1 MFDYCN
7 DVLEVNVGLYGEEIR
22 LAEHELLSGKE
33 SRFSWF
39 KTDPCLFSFTGE
51 RHTLQ
56 AWSAL

>member
-7 DVLEVNVGLYGEEIR
+7 DVREVNVWLHGEGIR
-22 LAEHELLSGKE
+22 LAEHEILSGKE
-33 SRFSWF
+33 SLFSWF
-39 KTDPCLFSFTGE
+39 KMDPSLLSFTGE